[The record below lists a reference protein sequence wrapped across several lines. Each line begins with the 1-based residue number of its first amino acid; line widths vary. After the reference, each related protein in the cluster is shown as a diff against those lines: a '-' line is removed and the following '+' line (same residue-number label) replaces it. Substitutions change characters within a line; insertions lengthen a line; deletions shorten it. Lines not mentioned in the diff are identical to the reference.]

1 LIKELRQAAKLS
13 VKALRIMHAKLGG
26 SVPTIEAIKKAG
38 HVEAIKK
45 VGHVEASKKAALLD
59 PDLETIVRAAVFD
72 ADFYKREYPTA
83 TASDVDPLAHYL
95 TSGWKHGLEPSGKFS
110 MRAYLGQNPDVR
122 EAGVNPL
129 VHWVKHGRSERRELP
144 QSVTPDSAWLEP
156 NRSYPL
162 PDDVVQY
169 ELIAGHAYFASAGF
183 DFEHREAGN
192 GVAEAAKA
200 MASRTP
206 VFAVD
211 LSTPKVSIIIPVY
224 GQTHF
229 ALNCLDSLARLHT
242 KYSLEVIVADD
253 ASPAS
258 SQSEALRTIPW
269 IRYERRAANGG
280 FLECCNSAVAQA
292 RGEFVVLLN
301 SDTRVAAGWLD
312 ELIEA
317 FNLFPQAGMVGSK
330 LFNADGTLQE
340 AGGIVWRDGSA
351 HNYGRD
357 ADPNLPQYC
366 FARQADFIS
375 GASIAMRKSVWNELG
390 GFDPEYKPAYCED
403 ADLAFR
409 LRRAGY
415 EVWFVP
421 TSRAIHYEG
430 VTHGRDT
437 TKGIK
442 AYQVTN
448 LQKLVKR
455 FSAELVEHPVRGSSS
470 MRAASWRSKRNI
482 LVVDALTPTPDQDSG
497 SIVTYEVMDA
507 YRKAG
512 FGESFFPEQLPYWS
526 KKYTSAL
533 QRRGVCCYY
542 MPFSGRVEQVLDVDS
557 FFDYALLYRYY
568 VAHSVYRV
576 LREKA
581 PSTRI
586 LFANVDL
593 HFLREMRAAETADD
607 MQGLFPALLT
617 KKKELEMFAHA
628 DASFI
633 HTQFE
638 GDVIQQALPRP
649 LDNLVVLPWIAE
661 VYRNTP
667 GFSARTDVMFLGN
680 FPHVPNVDSV
690 LFFVKSIWPKLI
702 RGLPSHAR
710 LLVVGNK
717 PPEEVLA
724 LASDRVIVTGFVEEL
739 SPYFEASRVFVAPLR
754 YGAGIKGKLVT
765 ALAHGVPSVAT
776 NIAAE
781 GIAQPGDEHMS
792 IADDPLQFADEVLRI
807 YEDESS
813 WSRMREAGLR
823 YVEDN
828 YSRAAT
834 SKICLQALNVAD
846 KIWLARQ
853 ELQCRRSLEKIMQEN
868 GSLDAPNSPDPLF
881 STSPEL
887 K

>member
-1 LIKELRQAAKLS
+1 MIKKLRQATRLS
-13 VKALRIMHAKLGG
+13 RNALRIMRAKLIGDAPN
-26 SVPTIEAIKKAG
+26 VEAIEKTVLSNADVEVVKKAALFDG
-38 HVEAIKK
+38 DVEAIK
-45 VGHVEASKKAALLD
+45 
-59 PDLETIVRAAVFD
+59 RAAVFD
-72 ADFYKREYPTA
+72 ADFYRREYPIA
-83 TASDVDPLAHYL
+83 VAGDVDPLKHYL
-95 TSGWKHGLEPSGKFS
+95 SSGWKHGLEPSAKFS
-110 MRAYLGQNPDVR
+110 MRAYLGKYPDVR
-122 EAGVNPL
+122 EAAVNPL
-129 VHWVKHGRSERRELP
+129 VHWVKYGRKEMRELP
-144 QSVTPDSAWLEP
+144 QSVEPDSAWLEP

-162 PDDVVQY
+162 PDDIVQY

-192 GVAEAAKA
+192 GVVEAANA
-200 MASRTP
+200 MAARAP
-206 VFAVD
+206 VFSVD
-211 LSTPKVSIIIPVY
+211 LSAPKVSIIIPVY

-229 ALNCLDSLARLHT
+229 ALNCLDSLARLRT
-242 KYSLEVIVADD
+242 KYSIEVIVADD

-258 SQSEALRTIPW
+258 SHTDALRVIPW
-269 IRYERRAANGG
+269 IRYERRVENGG

-317 FNLFPQAGMVGSK
+317 FDLFPKAGMVGSK

-351 HNYGRD
+351 HNYGRS
-357 ADPNLPQYC
+357 ANPNLPQYC

-375 GASIAMRKSVWNELG
+375 GASIAIRKSVWNELG

-448 LQKLVKR
+448 LQKLAKR
-455 FSAELVEHPVRGSSS
+455 FSAELVEHPVQGSSS
-470 MRAASWRSKRNI
+470 MRAACWRSKRNI

-497 SIVTYEVMDA
+497 SIVTYEVMSA
-507 YRKAG
+507 YREAG
-512 FGESFFPEQLPYWS
+512 FGESFFPEHSPYWS

-542 MPFSGRVEQVLDVDS
+542 MPFFGRVEQVLDVDTS
-557 FFDYALLYRYY
+557 FDYALLYRYY
-568 VAHSVYRV
+568 VAHSVYHA
-576 LREKA
+576 LRAKA
-581 PSTRI
+581 PSTRV

-593 HFLREMRAAETADD
+593 HYLRETRAAETANDK
-607 MQGLFPALLT
+607 QGLFPAKLT

-633 HTQFE
+633 HTHFE
-638 GDVIQQALPRP
+638 QEVIQKALPRP

-661 VYRNTP
+661 VYRDTP
-667 GFSARTDVMFLGN
+667 GFSARADVMFLGN

-690 LFFVKSIWPKLI
+690 LFFVKSIWPELL
-702 RGLPSHAR
+702 RGLPSHAK

-739 SPYFEASRVFVAPLR
+739 TPYFEASRVFVAPLR

-781 GIAQPGDEHMS
+781 GIAHAGDEHMS
-792 IADDPLQFADEVLRI
+792 IADDPSQFASEVLRI

-834 SKICLQALNVAD
+834 SKICLHALNVAD
-846 KIWLARQ
+846 ETWLTRQ
-853 ELQCRRSLEKIMQEN
+853 ELLCQRSLEKIMREN
-868 GSLDAPNSPDPLF
+868 GLLDAAKTN
-881 STSPEL
+881 
-887 K
+887 